1 MFYDQVD
8 GVAMGSPLAPV
19 LANLFMGHHE
29 KNWLDN
35 YSSSQVLFYRRY
47 VDDIFCLFNNEQD
60 ALMFFDYINAR
71 HPSIRF
77 TMEKEIDKKLSFL
90 DILLDNNH
98 PSIITSVYRKKTFT
112 GLLTNYF
119 SFAPLNYKLGLVR
132 TLLDRVYKIN
142 NTWVGFHLDVK
153 KLIFLLRKNC
163 FPSWVI
169 DKIIHRYLS
178 KKMNPSLIGQNASSN
193 SGKTSTHFYKV
204 PYVGQFSK
212 IAQTKLRQ
220 LIKRYC
226 KADLDIKLVFSTF
239 KLRNMFSV
247 KDSVPQGLRSRVVY
261 KFSCA
266 GCNASYIGE
275 TTRHLCTRVREHL
288 LSDKSSHV

>member
-1 MFYDQVD
+1 M
-8 GVAMGSPLAPV
+8 
-19 LANLFMGHHE
+19 
-29 KNWLDN
+29 
-35 YSSSQVLFYRRY
+35 
-47 VDDIFCLFNNEQD
+47 
-60 ALMFFDYINAR
+60 
-71 HPSIRF
+71 
-77 TMEKEIDKKLSFL
+77 
-90 DILLDNNH
+90 
-98 PSIITSVYRKKTFT
+98 
-112 GLLTNYF
+112 
-119 SFAPLNYKLGLVR
+119 
-132 TLLDRVYKIN
+132 YKIN

-178 KKMNPSLIGQNASSN
+178 KKMNPSLTGQNVSSN

-220 LIKRYC
+220 LIKPYC
-226 KADLDIKLVFSTF
+226 KADLDFKLVFSTF
-239 KLRNMFSV
+239 KLGNMFSV

-266 GCNASYIGE
+266 SCNASLHWRDFSPPLY
-275 TTRHLCTRVREHL
+275 TC
-288 LSDKSSHV
+288 S